1 MNIIS
6 KIDFD
11 KLKFLLLKKSDE
23 ENEEGISQE
32 TFKSIIRGHAVH
44 DLGWDVE
51 DVESLIEQSN
61 EKTLTRIGMAIIL
74 KPE

>member
-32 TFKSIIRGHAVH
+32 TFKSIIRGH
-44 DLGWDVE
+44 LGWDVE